1 MTWRISTLET
11 AIGFEQSTTLSQR
24 GVLDVTK
31 VLAPFATGLT
41 VVALPVLLVLLG
53 FDGGAE
59 GGVLGN
65 HRIERQN
72 LQVGHGADLV
82 VGTIGVAGCRD
93 GQKMGRRRH
102 EKKRGEYHK
111 EEETIDKKMR
121 TTLALRT
128 KNKENQDEEKKSD
141 YFRIDERNNV

>member
-1 MTWRISTLET
+1 MFFVSYNKSFDIKRSRAALLTWRISTLET

-53 FDGGAE
+53 LDGGAE

-65 HRIERQN
+65 HRIERQY
-72 LQVGHGADLV
+72 LQVGHRADLV
-82 VGTIGVAGCRD
+82 VGLRGAAGF
-93 GQKMGRRRH
+93 MGGL
-102 EKKRGEYHK
+102 KKR
-111 EEETIDKKMR
+111 I
-121 TTLALRT
+121 
-128 KNKENQDEEKKSD
+128 
-141 YFRIDERNNV
+141 